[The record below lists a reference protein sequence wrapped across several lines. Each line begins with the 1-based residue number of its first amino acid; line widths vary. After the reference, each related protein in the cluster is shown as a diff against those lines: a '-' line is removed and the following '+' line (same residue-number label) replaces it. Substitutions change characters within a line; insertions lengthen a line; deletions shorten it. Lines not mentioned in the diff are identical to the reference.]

1 MRRERDNKSCQEN
14 PETNIWG
21 LRRGK
26 GGLGSGKDIDE
37 VKRGRIIFQMNFFF
51 VDKNIMEKA
60 IQEHGRKTITCNR
73 QINILLIEISP
84 TPHNSRQVV
93 C

>member
-37 VKRGRIIFQMNFFF
+37 VKRGRIIFQMNFFSW
-51 VDKNIMEKA
+51 IR
-60 IQEHGRKTITCNR
+60 ISWRR
-73 QINILLIEISP
+73 QFKSTDAKQLLVI
-84 TPHNSRQVV
+84 VK
-93 C
+93 